1 MQRSHSVYA
10 LLLFIL
16 TIALDYA
23 ITHKLTPFI
32 SMQNH
37 YSLCYREEEREMFPT
52 LEVSART
59 EQKYAVRDAQRM
71 TRCSASAPHP
81 GVHSARACSRVPS
94 KTRRCAAR
102 QTRTPTIFYLRRHLT
117 SSALVALPKLS
128 TSASFRS
135 SSAGTREPS
144 GSTAHRVSHHNL
156 VLAWMSSRRKRALV
170 WRRFQ

>member
-1 MQRSHSVYA
+1 MQSPHSVYA
-10 LLLFIL
+10 LLLFVL

-37 YSLCYREEEREMFPT
+37 YNLCYREEEREMFPT
-52 LEVSART
+52 LKVSART

-102 QTRTPTIFYLRRHLT
+102 QTRTPTIVYWRRHLT
-117 SSALVALPKLS
+117 SSALAALPKLS
-128 TSASFRS
+128 SSASVRS
-135 SSAGTREPS
+135 SSAGMREPS
-144 GSTAHRVSHHNL
+144 GATEHRVPYPNL
-156 VLAWMSSRRKRALV
+156 VLPWMSSRRKRAQV
-170 WRRFQ
+170 WRRSQ